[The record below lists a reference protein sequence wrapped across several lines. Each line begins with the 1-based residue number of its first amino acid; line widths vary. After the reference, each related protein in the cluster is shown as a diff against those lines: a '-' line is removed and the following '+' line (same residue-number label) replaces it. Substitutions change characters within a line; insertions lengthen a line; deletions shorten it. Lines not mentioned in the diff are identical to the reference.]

1 MKVSC
6 ILTSFN
12 RPHWVEDA
20 IASVATQTHRDIQLI
35 VMDESEEFDIL
46 DVLGKFSL
54 QDVILRRFKVSAA
67 DRRHSNRLS
76 QNCNAGLALAT
87 GDLVSFLA
95 DDDYY
100 YPGWFEKAV
109 QFFEKN
115 PGAQAGFGRL
125 VYSYSPVRAYN
136 RNPDPSTVRY
146 YPGLVKD
153 PAGRLDHNQ
162 VIHRRFDPPF
172 KWPEAVGTLAGP
184 DAAYFKEIAAEHPFH
199 PIDAFSCVK
208 RLHKKSLLES
218 QSIYLGGGMEGL
230 RE

>member
-12 RPHWVEDA
+12 RPKWVEDA
-20 IASVATQTHRDIQLI
+20 IASVASQTHQDFELI
-35 VMDESEEFDIL
+35 VLDESEEFDIL
-46 DVLGKFSL
+46 DVLAKFTL
-54 QDVILRRFKVSAA
+54 PQVTVRKFKVSAA
-67 DRRHSNRLS
+67 DRRYSNRLS

-87 GDLVSFLA
+87 GDLVCFLA

-100 YPGWFEKAV
+100 YPAWLEKAV
-109 QFFEKN
+109 RFFEAN
-115 PGAQAGFGRL
+115 PEVQAGFGRL
-125 VYSYSPVRAYN
+125 VYSYDPHRSYSPK
-136 RNPDPSTVRY
+136 PDPSTIRY
-146 YPGLVKD
+146 YPSVVTE

-162 VIHRRFDPPF
+162 VVHRRFDPPYR
-172 KWPEAVGTLAGP
+172 WPEAVGTLAGP
-184 DAAYFKEIAAEHPFH
+184 DAMYFKEIAAEHPFH
-199 PIDAFSCVK
+199 PIDAFACVK

>member
-12 RPHWVEDA
+12 RPRWVEDA
-20 IASVATQTHRDIQLI
+20 IASVASQTHRNFEL
-35 VMDESEEFDIL
+35 VVLDESEEFDIL

-54 QDVILRRFKVSAA
+54 PDVKLRRFKVSAA

-87 GDLVSFLA
+87 GDLVCFLA

-100 YPGWFEKAV
+100 YPSWFERAV
-109 QFFEKN
+109 SFFEQN
-115 PGAQAGFGRL
+115 QDVQAGFGRL
-125 VYSYSPVRAYN
+125 VYSYSPVRAYE
-136 RNPDPSTVRY
+136 RNPDPSTIRY
-146 YPGLVKD
+146 YPGVVKD
-153 PAGRLDHNQ
+153 PANRLDHNQ

-172 KWPEAVGTLAGP
+172 RWPEAVGTLAGP
-184 DAAYFKEIAAEHPFH
+184 DAMYFKEIASEHSFH